1 MIEEE
6 NKVWEAF
13 VRDAKLVLFIF
24 LWTAMA
30 VFVGI
35 QYERQVNPCADIQYI
50 KGKDSIVYVT
60 VTGDTTIHNPKPSR
74 TYAPQLTNIDKS
86 DSAKYEPC
94 DDSIRVY
101 VTNKVDSSGSIQ
113 VTDSVQGKLLSQKVT
128 SASVNT
134 TVFRT
139 DTMAITKEI
148 IKHGII
154 FGPYASINI
163 GEKTS
168 IVAGAVYSKGR
179 TGYMAGYNL
188 QNKYINLGIFYNLR
202 K

>member
-1 MIEEE
+1 MSEKDNSGLVQNLLIL
-6 NKVWEAF
+6 AF
-13 VRDAKLVLFIF
+13 AVCCFIIGCGF
-24 LWTAMA
+24 
-30 VFVGI
+30 
-35 QYERQVNPCADIQYI
+35 ERNSHEPCGEPTFI
-50 KGKDSIVYVT
+50 KGKDSIVH
-60 VTGDTTIHNPKPSR
+60 DTIRIEKSIDHPKP
-74 TYAPQLTNIDKS
+74 TKAYAPIQLSNSGKP
-86 DSAKYEPC
+86 DSAQS

-101 VTNKVDSSGSIQ
+101 VNNYVDSNVSIQ

-139 DTMAITKEI
+139 DTMVITKEI

-179 TGYMAGYNL
+179 AGYMAGYNL
-188 QNKYINLGIFYNLR
+188 QNKYIQVGAFLNLR

>member
-1 MIEEE
+1 MSKQDRSGLIQDLLILALA
-6 NKVWEAF
+6 VCCF
-13 VRDAKLVLFIF
+13 VIGCQFEKK
-24 LWTAMA
+24 MH
-30 VFVGI
+30 
-35 QYERQVNPCADIQYI
+35 EPCADIQYI
-50 KGKDSIVYVT
+50 KGKDSIVH
-60 VTGDTTIHNPKPSR
+60 DTIFSEKSIDHPKPTK
-74 TYAPQLTNIDKS
+74 TYAPIQLSNSVKS
-86 DSAKYEPC
+86 DSVKSDSVQC

-101 VTNKVDSSGSIQ
+101 VNNYVDSSGSIQ

-139 DTMAITKEI
+139 DTMVITKEI

>member
-1 MIEEE
+1 MSEKDNSGLVQNLLIL
-6 NKVWEAF
+6 AF
-13 VRDAKLVLFIF
+13 AVCCFIIGCGF
-24 LWTAMA
+24 
-30 VFVGI
+30 
-35 QYERQVNPCADIQYI
+35 ERNSHEPCGEPTFI
-50 KGKDSIVYVT
+50 KGKDSIVH
-60 VTGDTTIHNPKPSR
+60 DTIRIEKSIDHPKPTK
-74 TYAPQLTNIDKS
+74 TYPPNELTNAVKS
-86 DSAKYEPC
+86 DDVHC

-101 VTNKVDSSGSIQ
+101 VNNYVDSNVSIQ

-139 DTMAITKEI
+139 DTMVITKEI

>member
-1 MIEEE
+1 MSKQDNSGLIQDLLILALA
-6 NKVWEAF
+6 VCCF
-13 VRDAKLVLFIF
+13 VIGCQFEKK
-24 LWTAMA
+24 TH
-30 VFVGI
+30 
-35 QYERQVNPCADIQYI
+35 EPCGEPTYI
-50 KGKDSIVYVT
+50 KGKDSIVH
-60 VTGDTTIHNPKPSR
+60 DTAWFEKSIDHPKPTK
-74 TYAPQLTNIDKS
+74 TYAPQGSVDSNWTNS
-86 DSAKYEPC
+86 VQC

-101 VTNKVDSSGSIQ
+101 VNNYVDSSGSIQ
-113 VTDSVQGKLLSQKVT
+113 VTDSVQGKLLSQKISSQVIQ
-128 SASVNT
+128 T

-139 DTMAITKEI
+139 DTMVITKET

-154 FGPYASINI
+154 FGPYASLNI

-168 IVAGAVYSKGR
+168 VVAGALYAKGR

>member
-1 MIEEE
+1 
-6 NKVWEAF
+6 
-13 VRDAKLVLFIF
+13 
-24 LWTAMA
+24 
-30 VFVGI
+30 
-35 QYERQVNPCADIQYI
+35 
-50 KGKDSIVYVT
+50 VYV
-60 VTGDTTIHNPKPSR
+60 NN
-74 TYAPQLTNIDKS
+74 Y
-86 DSAKYEPC
+86 
-94 DDSIRVY
+94 
-101 VTNKVDSSGSIQ
+101 VDSNVSIQ

-128 SASVNT
+128 SSSVNT

-139 DTMAITKEI
+139 DTMVITKEI

-179 TGYMAGYNL
+179 AGYMAGYNL